1 MPDEQRSD
9 RETEEKQTEVLSPP
23 PVASAVVAGIRL
35 DLGGFRTI
43 WTQ

>member
-1 MPDEQRSD
+1 MPDEQRPD

-23 PVASAVVAGIRL
+23 PVVSAVVAGIRL

-43 WTQ
+43 WPQ